1 MTVFV
6 PPQSW
11 IGYRGEFDAPV
22 TEVDTAIA
30 VGSGDVA
37 VLATPRLIAWME
49 RATVLAVDAE
59 MAQECTSVGV
69 LVEVAHRRPTPV
81 GAQVTTWATVTNVD
95 AGRITFGVGADHVVP
110 SGERIEEIGRGTI
123 VRAGVERA
131 SFSN

>member
-1 MTVFV
+1 MTVFW

-11 IGYRGEFDAPV
+11 IGRRGEFEALVTDA
-22 TEVDTAIA
+22 DTAIA
-30 VGSGDVA
+30 MGSGDVT

-49 RATVLAVDAE
+49 RATVLAVDSQ
-59 MAQECTSVGV
+59 MAPECTSAGV

-123 VRAGVERA
+123 VRAVVERA
-131 SFSN
+131 SFGN